1 MWLFMAGGFVIF
13 QKWKL
18 GLVASECCQQN
29 VENGKCCVKGQ
40 IGLERFSY
48 CTASLKKPHKPPQ
61 ESQEDLCLYHE
72 ACVLPIGPQ
81 PVSLCG

>member
-1 MWLFMAGGFVIF
+1 MAGGFVIF

-48 CTASLKKPHKPPQ
+48 CTASLKKKPTNLLRNQ
-61 ESQEDLCLYHE
+61 RKI
-72 ACVLPIGPQ
+72 CVSTMKHVYFP
-81 PVSLCG
+81 